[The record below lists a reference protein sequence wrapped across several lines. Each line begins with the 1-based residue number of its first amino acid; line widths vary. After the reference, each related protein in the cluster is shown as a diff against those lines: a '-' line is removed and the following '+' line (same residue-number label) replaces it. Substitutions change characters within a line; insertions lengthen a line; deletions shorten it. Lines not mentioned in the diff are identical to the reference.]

1 MLPEVK
7 LDPGGLLWLQTPHR
21 FLQVLCV
28 LAVGGALRDELLDQV
43 SVAQLDGS
51 RADVGGPRRG

>member
-1 MLPEVK
+1 
-7 LDPGGLLWLQTPHR
+7 LLWLHTPHR
-21 FLQVLCV
+21 FLQGLRV